1 MGAEAINQPWPTG
14 GIILMDEVFL
24 EEFQTYEGKCA
35 SCRHRGGFSGWCPK
49 KGKEVQDTDS
59 CPLYQGGRAE

>member
-1 MGAEAINQPWPTG
+1 MSMKALAPP
-14 GIILMDEVFL
+14 L

-35 SCRHRGGFSGWCPK
+35 SCRHQGGWSGWCFK
-49 KGKEVQDTDS
+49 KGKVVRDTDS